1 MSLLMRCKSAP
12 EIVRRSD
19 IDIAVAE
26 LKKINVP
33 QVAMGLPALLTELR
47 ETPFA
52 LSISG
57 WPATRSPT
65 GRRVA
70 EPEGFERQTNALDFA
85 SQISTYRNVRFGTH
99 VLAD

>member
-33 QVAMGLPALLTELR
+33 QVAMVLPALLTELR

-52 LSISG
+52 LSVSG
-57 WPATRSPT
+57 GLPPVARQGEGWRS
-65 GRRVA
+65 RRDSN
-70 EPEGFERQTNALDFA
+70 PR
-85 SQISTYRNVRFGTH
+85 
-99 VLAD
+99 

>member
-33 QVAMGLPALLTELR
+33 QVAMVLPALLTELR
-47 ETPFA
+47 ETPA
-52 LSISG
+52 LSVSG
-57 WPATRSPT
+57 GPATRSPT

-70 EPEGFERQTNALDFA
+70 EPEGFEPSIGLYNPIT
-85 SQISTYRNVRFGTH
+85 V
-99 VLAD
+99 